1 VTNHIIDCDPLAPD
15 VAVSAPQDRNSRSEK
30 VMLRRWLFGAT
41 NIRRTNRQMLAA
53 APLQQTS
60 SASTTTPAA
69 ITPAYG
75 VLFDAASQEL
85 DAQLTSADA
94 LDQKAATV
102 FSVASTVAVVVPA
115 LLPLGKSGLEFKSW
129 AFGFLCAGGAGYVAT
144 LVLFFLAYRPGRWA
158 SGPDLERLRE
168 VIVHGEN
175 YARRWAADAYVLS
188 IEVTRLAVKSK
199 RRFLNGVMAAFV
211 FEIVMLVVAA
221 VSTFS
226 R

>member
-1 VTNHIIDCDPLAPD
+1 LRPVGTRCRCQCAARSEFAFGEGYAPPLALWRYKHPPYEAAD
-15 VAVSAPQDRNSRSEK
+15 AGSR
-30 VMLRRWLFGAT
+30 
-41 NIRRTNRQMLAA
+41 AA
-53 APLQQTS
+53 AAEQFGIDEDTCANYS
-60 SASTTTPAA
+60 
-69 ITPAYG
+69 AYG

-102 FSVASTVAVVVPA
+102 FSVASRVAVVVPA

-129 AFGFLCAGGAGYVAT
+129 AFGFLYAGGAGYAAT

-168 VIVHGEN
+168 VIGHGED
-175 YARRWAADAYVLS
+175 YAHRWAADAYVLS
-188 IEVTRLAVKSK
+188 IEVTRVAVRSK
-199 RRFLNGVMAAFV
+199 RRFLNGAMAAFV